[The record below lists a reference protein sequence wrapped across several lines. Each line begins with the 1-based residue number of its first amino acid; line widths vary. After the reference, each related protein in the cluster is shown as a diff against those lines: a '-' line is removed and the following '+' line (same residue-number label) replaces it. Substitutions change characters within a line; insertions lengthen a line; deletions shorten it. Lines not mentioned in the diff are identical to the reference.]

1 MRKVARNHMG
11 QLGDTLRERR
21 TALGISIAQAEEATR
36 IRGKLLTALE
46 AGDYARLPNPG
57 YVRGYVSSYAKYLEL
72 DPVPLLA
79 MYRAE
84 TGAGRYHD
92 INLVDDVS
100 VAPRGQQHAVP
111 WKAAMIVAVA
121 IAVIAA
127 GIWVTVRL
135 TAKPE
140 TLAPVPTGTATSTPS
155 GDQAAGPGA
164 PAAAAPSN
172 VKVSVAADSA
182 SAVTITLDGQPFYKG
197 SLTGG
202 QTKEFDLTQSAV
214 LVIARPSAVTVV
226 QDGVKVKLPS
236 KGPATITLKTAP
248 AN

>member
-1 MRKVARNHMG
+1 MG

-21 TALGISIAQAEEATR
+21 TTLGISIEQVQEATR

-92 INLVDDVS
+92 INLVDDEA

-111 WKAAMIVAVA
+111 WKAAVILVAA
-121 IAVIAA
+121 IAAIGVVV
-127 GIWVTVRL
+127 WVGLRL
-135 TAKPE
+135 TSKPAG
-140 TLAPVPTGTATSTPS
+140 LAPIPAGTATSTPAA
-155 GDQAAGPGA
+155 GQAAGPGA
-164 PAAAAPSN
+164 PATAAPSH

-182 SAVTITLDGQPFYKG
+182 SAVTITVDGKPFYKG
-197 SLTGG
+197 SLAGG
-202 QTKEFDLTQSAV
+202 QSKEFDLTDSAV

-236 KGPATITLKTAP
+236 GEPSTITLRTTP
-248 AN
+248 AK

>member
-1 MRKVARNHMG
+1 MG

-21 TALGISIAQAEEATR
+21 SALGISLEQAEEATR
-36 IRGKLLTALE
+36 IRGKLLAALE

-79 MYRAE
+79 MYRSE

-92 INLVDDVS
+92 INLVDDEA
-100 VAPRGQQHAVP
+100 VAPRGQQHAIP
-111 WKAAMIVAVA
+111 WKAALIAVLA
-121 IAVIAA
+121 IALVAA
-127 GIWVTVRL
+127 AIWVGLRL
-135 TAKPE
+135 TAKPT
-140 TLAPVPTGTATSTPS
+140 TLAPIPAGTTTSTP
-155 GDQAAGPGA
+155 AAGQPTGPGA
-164 PAAAAPSN
+164 PAASAPSH
-172 VKVSVAADSA
+172 VKVSVAANSA

-202 QTKEFDLTQSAV
+202 QSKEFDLTQSAV

-226 QDGVKVKLPS
+226 QDGAKVKLPTTE
-236 KGPATITLKTAP
+236 PATITLKTAP
-248 AN
+248 AK

>member
-1 MRKVARNHMG
+1 MG

-100 VAPRGQQHAVP
+100 VAP
-111 WKAAMIVAVA
+111 AAS
-121 IAVIAA
+121 
-127 GIWVTVRL
+127 
-135 TAKPE
+135 
-140 TLAPVPTGTATSTPS
+140 STPCR
-155 GDQAAGPGA
+155 GR
-164 PAAAAPSN
+164 
-172 VKVSVAADSA
+172 
-182 SAVTITLDGQPFYKG
+182 
-197 SLTGG
+197 
-202 QTKEFDLTQSAV
+202 
-214 LVIARPSAVTVV
+214 RP
-226 QDGVKVKLPS
+226 
-236 KGPATITLKTAP
+236 
-248 AN
+248 

>member
-1 MRKVARNHMG
+1 MG

-21 TALGISIAQAEEATR
+21 STLGISIEQAEEATR

-46 AGDYARLPNPG
+46 AGDYQRLPNPG
-57 YVRGYVSSYAKYLEL
+57 YVRGYVSSYAKFLEL

-92 INLVDDVS
+92 INLVADEA

-111 WKAAMIVAVA
+111 WKAAMIFVAVLAVLAAA
-121 IAVIAA
+121 IWM
-127 GIWVTVRL
+127 GVRL
-135 TAKPE
+135 TSKPAG
-140 TLAPVPTGTATSTPS
+140 LAPIPPGTATSTPA
-155 GDQAAGPGA
+155 GGPPAGPGA
-164 PAAAAPSN
+164 PVAAAPSH

-182 SAVTITLDGQPFYKG
+182 SAVTITVDGKPFYKG
-197 SLTGG
+197 SLAGG
-202 QTKEFDLTQSAV
+202 QSKEFDLTATAV

-226 QDGVKVKLPS
+226 QDGTKVKLPS
-236 KGPATITLKTAP
+236 GEPSTITLKTAP
-248 AN
+248 AK

>member
-1 MRKVARNHMG
+1 MG

-21 TALGISIAQAEEATR
+21 GALGISLEQAEESTR
-36 IRGKLLTALE
+36 IRGKLLAALE

-92 INLVDDVS
+92 INLVDDEA

-111 WKAAMIVAVA
+111 WKAAMILVVAA
-121 IAVIAA
+121 AVIAMV
-127 GIWVTVRL
+127 IWFALRL
-135 TAKPE
+135 TATPVA
-140 TLAPVPTGTATSTPS
+140 LAPIPAGTATSTPA
-155 GDQAAGPGA
+155 GGQPAGPGA
-164 PAAAAPSN
+164 PATAAPSH

-182 SAVTITLDGQPFYKG
+182 SAVTITLDGKPFYKG
-197 SLTGG
+197 SLAGG
-202 QTKEFDLTQSAV
+202 QSKEFDLTESAV
-214 LVIARPSAVTVV
+214 IVVGNPQAVVVV
-226 QDGVKVKLPS
+226 QDGTKVKLPP
-236 KGPATITLKTAP
+236 GVPATITLKTAP
-248 AN
+248 AK

>member
-1 MRKVARNHMG
+1 MG

-21 TALGISIAQAEEATR
+21 AALGISLEQAEEATR
-36 IRGKLLTALE
+36 IRGKLLAALE

-79 MYRAE
+79 MYRSE

-92 INLVDDVS
+92 INLVDDEAV
-100 VAPRGQQHAVP
+100 VPRGQQHAIP
-111 WKAAMIVAVA
+111 WKAALIGAIAIALIAVA
-121 IAVIAA
+121 IWI
-127 GIWVTVRL
+127 GLRL
-135 TAKPE
+135 TAKP
-140 TLAPVPTGTATSTPS
+140 TALTPIPTGTATSTPAA
-155 GDQAAGPGA
+155 GQPAGPGA
-164 PAAAAPSN
+164 PATAAPSH
-172 VKVSVAADSA
+172 VKVSVTANSA

-202 QTKEFDLTQSAV
+202 QSKEFDLTQSAV

-226 QDGVKVKLPS
+226 QDGAKVKLPTTS
-236 KGPATITLKTAP
+236 PATITLKPAP
-248 AN
+248 AK